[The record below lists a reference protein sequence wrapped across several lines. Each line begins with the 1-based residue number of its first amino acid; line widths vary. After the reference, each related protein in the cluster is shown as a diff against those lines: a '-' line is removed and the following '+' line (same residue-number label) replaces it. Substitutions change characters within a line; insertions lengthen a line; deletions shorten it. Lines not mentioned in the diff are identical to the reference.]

1 MAHTCLFIYIP
12 YILIFALYR
21 NTKDILSDIAPL
33 LADVEYDANG
43 KVKSAKATLM
53 YWLLKKTNPHSPE
66 WEIEFIKRVLHSN
79 RTLPPGMEIYAVT
92 LRSYQDMLHQVI
104 NSNMTVLFCGMSLIT
119 IYVIVMIG
127 RCNAIQQRIY
137 LSLMGISVVG
147 QALLSSYGVCYYMG
161 FFYGPV
167 HPILP
172 FLLLGIGVD
181 DMFVIMQS
189 LETMS
194 ETDKSLDI
202 SIHIAKSIQISG
214 ATEYLAS
221 LASERTKINTCYA
234 YRLSNCVLKIYV
246 QNFENV

>member
-1 MAHTCLFIYIP
+1 LC
-12 YILIFALYR
+12 R
-21 NTKDILSDIAPL
+21 KTKDILSDIAPL
-33 LADVEYDANG
+33 LAGVEYDEHGRVKGAN
-43 KVKSAKATLM
+43 ATIL
-53 YWLLKKTNPHSPE
+53 YWLLKKSNPHSPE
-66 WEIEFIKRVLHSN
+66 WEVKFIDKVLHSN

-92 LRSYQDMLHQVI
+92 LRSYQDMLHQVV

-127 RCNAIQQRIY
+127 RCNMIQQRIY

-147 QALLSSYGVCYYMG
+147 QALLSSYGICYYLG

-181 DMFVIMQS
+181 DMFVIMQN

-194 ETDKSLDI
+194 EADKSLDI
-202 SIHIAKSIQISG
+202 PTRIAKSIQVSG
-214 ATEYLAS
+214 VT
-221 LASERTKINTCYA
+221 
-234 YRLSNCVLKIYV
+234 
-246 QNFENV
+246 

>member
-1 MAHTCLFIYIP
+1 
-12 YILIFALYR
+12 
-21 NTKDILSDIAPL
+21 
-33 LADVEYDANG
+33 
-43 KVKSAKATLM
+43 
-53 YWLLKKTNPHSPE
+53 
-66 WEIEFIKRVLHSN
+66 
-79 RTLPPGMEIYAVT
+79 MEIYAVT

-127 RCNAIQQRIY
+127 RCNALQQRIY
-137 LSLMGISVVG
+137 LSFMGISVVG

-189 LETMS
+189 LETIS
-194 ETDKSLDI
+194 ETDKSSDI
-202 SIHIAKSIQISG
+202 STRIAKCIQISG
-214 ATEYLAS
+214 TMEYLAS
-221 LASERTKINTCYA
+221 SALKRTEIIRVVRIVCRIKNICPNT
-234 YRLSNCVLKIYV
+234 LKL
-246 QNFENV
+246 